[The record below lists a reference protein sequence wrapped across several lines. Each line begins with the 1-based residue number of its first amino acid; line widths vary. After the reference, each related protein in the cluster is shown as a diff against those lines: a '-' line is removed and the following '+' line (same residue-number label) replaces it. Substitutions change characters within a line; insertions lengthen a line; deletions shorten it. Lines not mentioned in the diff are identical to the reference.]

1 MKRLKTDLEMAV
13 AGLCLATPKEI
24 TDLREKIKEDWKRSP
39 MLARWGQRMCALVVR
54 MNGERDAKNSA

>member
-24 TDLREKIKEDWKRSP
+24 ATLRKRIKTEWNKSP
-39 MLARWGQRMCALVVR
+39 MLRGWGLRMCRLVVR
-54 MNGERDAKNSA
+54 INGEHKAKNDE